1 MNKIILT
8 GNLTRDPE
16 LRRTGNGTFV
26 GSGCVA
32 VSRERKEP
40 DGTYGTD
47 FINIVVW
54 GQTAEYLAKYGRKGD
69 KVELSG
75 RLEQRKYENRNGA
88 TQTVYEVIV
97 ESLNCFSKK
106 EEKPAE
112 QEAKPVQEEPELH
125 QGNLIDNI
133 DNDIDFNDDDLP
145 F

>member
-1 MNKIILT
+1 MNKVILT
-8 GNLTRDPE
+8 GNLTKDPE
-16 LRRTGNGTFV
+16 LRRTMNDTFV

-32 VSRERKEP
+32 VSRERKEA

-69 KVELSG
+69 RVELSG
-75 RLEQRKYENRNGA
+75 RLEQRKYEDRNGA

-106 EEKPAE
+106 KEQPAE
-112 QEAKPVQEEPELH
+112 PIGEMVQEDEQKLQ
-125 QGNLIDNI
+125 QGNL
-133 DNDIDFNDDDLP
+133 NDIIIDDDDLP